1 MIIELFF
8 ILIGFILL
16 IKGADFLV
24 NGSSAIAKK
33 FHISEIIIGLTI
45 VSIGTSM
52 PELFVST
59 TSALQGY
66 SDISIGNI
74 IGSNICNLLFIL
86 GLSALI
92 RPVKF
97 QKQTKWIENP
107 ISIILTLIFL
117 FICNTNQNIT
127 RFEGIVLICLF
138 ILFLLYTILITKQN
152 QQKVLIHLSDDELK
166 KINIL
171 KNSLLIILGIIILKF
186 GGELVVENAKKIAM
200 SLNISEKVVGLTIVA
215 IGTSL
220 PELATSVTAAIRGDS
235 DIAIGN
241 IVGSN
246 IFNMLLIIG
255 VSALIS
261 PISYNITYNGQMII
275 LFIGMVMMTIFPFIK
290 PKDILSRIEGLA
302 CILLYIFYILTLLKT

>member
-1 MIIELFF
+1 MIIEFFF

-24 NGSSAIAKK
+24 KGSSSIAKK
-33 FHISEIIIGLTI
+33 LHISEIIIGLTI

-59 TSALQGY
+59 TSALDGY

-107 ISIILTLIFL
+107 ISIIFTLFFL
-117 FICNTNQNIT
+117 FICNTNKNIT
-127 RFEGIVLICLF
+127 RFEGIILICLF
-138 ILFLLYTILITKQN
+138 ILFLLYTILITKKN
-152 QQKVLIHLSDDELK
+152 QQKVLIKLSDEKLK
-166 KINIL
+166 NISII
-171 KNSLLIILGIIILKF
+171 KNSLLMISGVIILKF
-186 GGELVVENAKKIAM
+186 GGELVVEHAKKIAI
-200 SLNISEKVVGLTIVA
+200 SLNISEKVIGLTIVA

-246 IFNMLLIIG
+246 IFNILLIIG
-255 VSALIS
+255 VSAFIN
-261 PISYNITYNGQMII
+261 PISYNITYNSQVII
-275 LFIGMVMMTIFPFIK
+275 LFVGMIMMTVFPFLK
-290 PKDILSRIEGLA
+290 PKNTLSRIEGFA
-302 CILLYIFYILTLLKT
+302 CISLYIFYLLTLLQT

>member
-24 NGSSAIAKK
+24 KGASSIAKK
-33 FHISEIIIGLTI
+33 LHISEIIIGLTI

-59 TSALQGY
+59 TSALDGY

-107 ISIILTLIFL
+107 ISIIFTLFFL
-117 FICNTNQNIT
+117 FICNTNKNIT
-127 RFEGIVLICLF
+127 RFEGIILICLF
-138 ILFLLYTILITKQN
+138 ILFLLYTILITKKN
-152 QQKVLIHLSDDELK
+152 QQKVLIKLSDEKLK
-166 KINIL
+166 NISII
-171 KNSLLIILGIIILKF
+171 KNSLLMISGVIILKF
-186 GGELVVENAKKIAM
+186 GGELVVEHAKKIAI
-200 SLNISEKVVGLTIVA
+200 SLNISEKVIGLTIVA

-246 IFNMLLIIG
+246 IFNILLIIG
-255 VSALIS
+255 VSAFIN
-261 PISYNITYNGQMII
+261 PISYNITYNSQVII
-275 LFIGMVMMTIFPFIK
+275 LFVGMIMMTVFPFFK
-290 PKDILSRIEGLA
+290 PKNTLSRIEGFA
-302 CILLYIFYILTLLKT
+302 CISLYIFYLLTLLQT